1 MTIEI
6 WLIIALTVSITVNI
20 FLFWFSREQSTR
32 MIYVSENLDDLVYIL
47 TNYREHLKK
56 IYTLDMFYGDET
68 LGFLMEHTKA
78 VAEILDT
85 QYSNV
90 TNITDPLE
98 VDLDEE
104 NEEETKKEQDVFY
117 AGTREGNT

>member
-32 MIYVSENLDDLVYIL
+32 MIYVSENLDDLIYIL

>member
-1 MTIEI
+1 
-6 WLIIALTVSITVNI
+6 
-20 FLFWFSREQSTR
+20 
-32 MIYVSENLDDLVYIL
+32 MIYISENLDDLVYIL

-56 IYTLDMFYGDET
+56 IYSLDMFYGDET

-85 QYSNV
+85 QYSDV

-98 VDLDEE
+98 VDIDEE
-104 NEEETKKEQDVFY
+104 DEDEETKKEQDVFY
-117 AGTREGNT
+117 GGTREGNT